1 MFQTQLFGFMLA
13 VTLDKPQSF
22 PLLITRLV
30 LTLKRHEW
38 ACFCDLFRWAV
49 GCLPTLG
56 TFGIWSW
63 GPCGAA
69 SLPQRRA
76 GGADG
81 LSPRGHGVHRV
92 SLPTTGAARRGLRG
106 RGQLGTAQQLPT
118 PFLYRLRLNFKH
130 HGENWTK
137 LNGGE
142 A

>member
-1 MFQTQLFGFMLA
+1 MLA
-13 VTLDKPQSF
+13 VTLDRPQSF

-38 ACFCDLFRWAV
+38 AFSVTCFMSHVGLWTASPHSGPLASGAGAPVGRPPCLSAGQEVRT
-49 GCLPTLG
+49 GCLP
-56 TFGIWSW
+56 
-63 GPCGAA
+63 GAT
-69 SLPQRRA
+69 
-76 GGADG
+76 GCT
-81 LSPRGHGVHRV
+81 V
-92 SLPTTGAARRGLRG
+92 SLPTTGAAGRGLRG

-118 PFLYRLRLNFKH
+118 PFLYRLRQNFKH